1 MCECGYTHEQ
11 HLEVAIKPHTF
22 QGKEWDPK
30 KHVHEMPT
38 DAFGDI
44 VFTGLSQKAGKV
56 GPIMLTL
63 RHVGPCDPV
72 ADFLG
77 GGLEWGRE
85 NESRRLA
92 AWNPLYTEEWHGV
105 VCTLQANER
114 RVSRG
119 RKAGLPEGGMSSF

>member
-1 MCECGYTHEQ
+1 MCECGYTREQ
-11 HLEVAIKPHTF
+11 HLETAIKPHTF

-56 GPIMLTL
+56 GSITVILH
-63 RHVGPCDPV
+63 RVGPCDPV
-72 ADFLG
+72 ADFLEG
-77 GGLEWGRE
+77 GGE
-85 NESRRLA
+85 NESRHLG
-92 AWNPLYTEEWHGV
+92 AWNSLSTEEPHGV

-114 RVSRG
+114 PVSKRRSTG
-119 RKAGLPEGGMSSF
+119 HPKGGMGSF